1 MLVENEQGNYLF
13 LPSSGRYSAG
23 VVAAPGHE
31 IVRAVLQRPRPLAEG
46 FALIQG
52 HLLEQKRPRAALCA
66 LELRSPEPFT
76 FAGFAAF
83 NQGYRSLLQD
93 WGIPVESQNPIART
107 NVAPAAE
114 GVSEPAVYAF
124 AYSVPLARPSPWRSF
139 LISGGG
145 EVPETN
151 LTAEGIIRP
160 GETSEEALSEKAA
173 FVMQE
178 MQRRLDAVDAD
189 WSQVTVV
196 DVYTV
201 HTIHSAMRASLLKSL
216 GAAGQHG
223 FTWYH
228 ARPPIAGL
236 EFEMDLRGVRV
247 ELCV

>member
-13 LPSSGRYSAG
+13 LPSSSRYSAG
-23 VVAAPGHE
+23 VVASPGHE
-31 IVRAVLQRPRPLAEG
+31 IVRAVLKRPRPLAEG
-46 FALIQG
+46 FDRIQG
-52 HLLEQKRPRAALCA
+52 HLQEQKRPRAALCA
-66 LELRSPEPFT
+66 LELRSPEPLT

-83 NQGYRSLLQD
+83 NEGYRTLLHD
-93 WGIPVESQNPIART
+93 WGIPVDSQNPIART
-107 NVAPAAE
+107 NVAPE
-114 GVSEPAVYAF
+114 SVGVSEPAVYAF
-124 AYSVPLARPSPWRSF
+124 GYSVPLARPRTLKSF
-139 LISGGG
+139 IISGGG
-145 EVPETN
+145 EVAESN
-151 LTAEGIIRP
+151 LTPEGIIRP

-173 FVMQE
+173 FVMHE

-201 HTIHSAMRASLLKSL
+201 HTLHSAMRASLLKSL

-247 ELCV
+247 ELCI